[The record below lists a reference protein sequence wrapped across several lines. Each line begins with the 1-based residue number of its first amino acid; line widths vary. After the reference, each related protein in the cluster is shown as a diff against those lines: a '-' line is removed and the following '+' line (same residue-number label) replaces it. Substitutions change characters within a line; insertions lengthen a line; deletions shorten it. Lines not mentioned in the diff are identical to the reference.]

1 MKRRSVQGLGVIVF
15 TSAMVWFVP
24 GIDDGVESVFQLLVL
39 LDQVIL
45 NKRKLD

>member
-1 MKRRSVQGLGVIVF
+1 MKRRSVLGLGVIVF

-39 LDQVIL
+39 LVS
-45 NKRKLD
+45 R

>member
-24 GIDDGVESVFQLLVL
+24 GIDDGAESVFQLLVL
-39 LDQVIL
+39 LVS
-45 NKRKLD
+45 R